1 MGVSPEPQ
9 PKSPISIKHG
19 ALVRKR
25 LTRRIK
31 SNPQVST
38 SRQLIPPIPNS
49 RAGTRVK
56 SCIIKKHRLERRV
69 ARSAELCGAPSCTR
83 LEASLRASPLDHP

>member
-38 SRQLIPPIPNS
+38 SRQLTPLTSNS
-49 RAGTRVK
+49 RASTRFK
-56 SCIIKKHRLERRV
+56 SCIIK
-69 ARSAELCGAPSCTR
+69 STDWNAELYSAGGE
-83 LEASLRASPLDHP
+83 LASLPLGPPLNHQLTLSSK

>member
-1 MGVSPEPQ
+1 MGVSPEAQ
-9 PKSPISIKHG
+9 SKSPISIKHG

-38 SRQLIPPIPNS
+38 SRQLTPLTSNS
-49 RAGTRVK
+49 RASTRVK
-56 SCIIKKHRLERRV
+56 SCIIKKHRL
-69 ARSAELCGAPSCTR
+69 ARSAEWCGAPSCTR